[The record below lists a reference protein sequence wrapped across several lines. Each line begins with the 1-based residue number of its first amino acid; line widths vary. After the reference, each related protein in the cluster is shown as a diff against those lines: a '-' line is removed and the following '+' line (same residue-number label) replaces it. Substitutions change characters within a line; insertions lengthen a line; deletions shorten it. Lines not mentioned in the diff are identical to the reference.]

1 MYMCLGNYVR
11 HAILLRQQQ
20 SECLSTSLASCYA
33 VAKGPLGTV
42 TAEANGALDND
53 CWVEVHS
60 RTFTAPLSCMHTQ
73 SRLLVCIG
81 TSHVHTGSALADDWL

>member
-1 MYMCLGNYVR
+1 MSGTLY
-11 HAILLRQQQ
+11 
-20 SECLSTSLASCYA
+20 CYA
-33 VAKGPLGTV
+33 SNKVSASVPVWLLVLLVAKGPLGTV

-73 SRLLVCIG
+73 SRRLVCIG